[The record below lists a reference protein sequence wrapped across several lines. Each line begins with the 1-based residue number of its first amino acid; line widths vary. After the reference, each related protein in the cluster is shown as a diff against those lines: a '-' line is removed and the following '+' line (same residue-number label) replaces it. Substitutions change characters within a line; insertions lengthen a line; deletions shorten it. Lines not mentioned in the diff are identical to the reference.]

1 MNEVAK
7 GILWNNFFFTFSI
20 EKYDGANSIYQ
31 QHKWMWKMCIYL
43 IKKMGNVKRLRDIW
57 QKVDVTNKLL

>member
-1 MNEVAK
+1 MNEVAE

-31 QHKWMWKMCIYL
+31 QHK
-43 IKKMGNVKRLRDIW
+43 
-57 QKVDVTNKLL
+57 